1 MPGPLPSQDTQNPRD
16 RRPKTI
22 TDGVTPTAPTWL
34 TSAAKKVFKDAC
46 HKSVELGIAGRA
58 DRDTL
63 SLYAVQM
70 TRLQELSGKPN
81 KDMREEK
88 LLNDLVASVSSLSR
102 ELGLSPGG
110 RARMR
115 ITAKADVNL
124 DSFFDVVE
132 EEIKH

>member
-1 MPGPLPSQDTQNPRD
+1 MSGPYPDQNAIISND
-16 RRPKTI
+16 KRPKPI
-22 TDGVTPTAPTWL
+22 TDGITPTPPAWL
-34 TSAAKKVFKDAC
+34 TQPAKKVFRDAC
-46 HKSVELGIAGRA
+46 NKSVELGIAGRA

-70 TRLQELSGKPN
+70 TRLQELSAKPN

-88 LLNDLVASVSSLSR
+88 LLNDLVSSVSAISK

-115 ITAKADVNL
+115 IAPKTEVNL
-124 DSFFDVVE
+124 DGFFDDMEVS
-132 EEIKH
+132 H